1 MYFRFCDGL
10 SALVRFL
17 TWVGFAA
24 LIITVSLQVL
34 ARNVFQV
41 PMIWT
46 GDVAQLLFGW
56 LIFIGAAL
64 GFRRGAHYRVDMVP
78 ANKPLLNAMANVI
91 SFAAGLC
98 VAWLLLRYGWELA
111 SIRATATVQSIGIS
125 RFWMF
130 LPMPLAGALIFLY
143 LGEMALRLRQESAA

>member
-1 MYFRFCDGL
+1 MYFRFCDSL
-10 SALVRFL
+10 SAIVRFL
-17 TWVGFAA
+17 TWLGFAA

-34 ARNVFQV
+34 ARNVLQV

-64 GFRRGAHYRVDMVP
+64 GFRKGAHYRVNMIP
-78 ANKPLLNAMANVI
+78 ADKPTLNAAADLI
-91 SFAAGLC
+91 SFIAGIC

-111 SIRATATVQSIGIS
+111 SIRATATIQSIGIS

-130 LPMPLAGALIFLY
+130 LPLPISGALLFLY
-143 LGEMALRLRQESAA
+143 LGEMALRVRKGNAA